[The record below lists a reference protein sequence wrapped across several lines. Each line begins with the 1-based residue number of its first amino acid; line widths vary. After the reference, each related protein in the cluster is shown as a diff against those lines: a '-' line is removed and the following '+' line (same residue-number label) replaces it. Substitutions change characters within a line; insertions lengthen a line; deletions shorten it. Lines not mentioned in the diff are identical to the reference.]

1 MAFNLD
7 NAFGVHAQAIALRSK
22 RMEIIAS
29 NLANADTP
37 GYKARDLDFR
47 EVMKQQ
53 SSGLK
58 TYRTNARHLAN
69 AGADAMTGGDNLK
82 YRLPLQPS
90 VDGNTVDPQFEQTTF
105 ADNAV
110 RFQASLMF
118 LDGRIRGLSEA
129 ITGGL
134 R

>member
-1 MAFNLD
+1 MAFNFD
-7 NAFGVHAQAIALRSK
+7 NAFGVHPQTVALRSK

-37 GYKARDLDFR
+37 GYQARDMDFR
-47 EVMKQQ
+47 EVMKRQ

-58 TYRTNARHLAN
+58 TYRTNARHLSSAT
-69 AGADAMTGGDNLK
+69 GMTGNADLK
-82 YRLPLQPS
+82 YRVPLQPS

-105 ADNAV
+105 AENSV
-110 RFQASLMF
+110 RLQASLMF
-118 LDGRIRGLSEA
+118 LDGRIRGLSDA

>member
-1 MAFNLD
+1 MPFSFND
-7 NAFGVHAQAIALRSK
+7 AFGMHPQAVALRSR

-29 NLANADTP
+29 NMANADTP

-47 EVMKQQ
+47 EVMKNNKD
-53 SSGLK
+53 SIK
-58 TYRTNARHLAN
+58 TYRTNPRHLSGATGSTG
-69 AGADAMTGGDNLK
+69 GADLK
-82 YRLPLQPS
+82 YRTPLQPS
-90 VDGNTVDPQFEQTTF
+90 VDGNTVDAQFEQTAF

-118 LDGRIRGLSEA
+118 LDGRIRGLSDA